1 MLDDVQGTQKEL
13 NSLQMLIGQHDERL
27 STIQQDRAQEQEDAD
42 NCLLVGAL
50 WVLCSLRFRSFS
62 LWNELSQS

>member
-1 MLDDVQGTQKEL
+1 VLDDVQGTQKEL

-27 STIQQDRAQEQEDAD
+27 STIQQDRAQEQEDTD

-50 WVLCSLRFRSFS
+50 WVL
-62 LWNELSQS
+62 